1 MKKQIA
7 LLFILFL
14 VNIWTVFSQSVA
26 KERDKIVMKTGETYY
41 GDIVFRNDEMLILQ
55 TDEGVRYQFSLEE
68 VKDISK
74 ETVNVAVMPEKLLQ
88 DDQFEENQNFFA
100 VLDACG
106 GASGAKNS
114 FDVSPNTQIAFVLGK
129 NKVFSENFFVGLGA
143 GYNSTYLK
151 NTSTLN
157 FLPVFLRLQNTFTTN
172 RISPFV
178 RMDGGYAFSMTSGW
192 DGGVLVKAAAGISS
206 RLSYKTKLFCG
217 IYAGIQQFGGKLS
230 ETISTGTYYY
240 EGIANMK
247 QLGLQ
252 FGIQF

>member
-1 MKKQIA
+1 MKKPIA

-14 VNIWTVFSQSVA
+14 VNIWTVLSQSVV
-26 KERDKIVMKTGETYY
+26 KERDKIVMKTGEIYY
-41 GDIVFRNDEMLILQ
+41 GDIVFQNDEMLILQ
-55 TDEGVRYQFSLEE
+55 TDEGVRYQFPLEE
-68 VKDISK
+68 IKDISK
-74 ETVNVAVMPEKLLQ
+74 EKIDVPDKPEKISQ
-88 DDQFEENQNFFA
+88 DVLFDENQNFFA

-106 GASGAKNS
+106 GISSAKNS
-114 FDVSPNTQIAFVLGK
+114 FDISPSTQIAFVLGK

-151 NTSTLN
+151 NTSSLN

-178 RMDGGYAFSMTSGW
+178 RMDAGYAFSMSSGW
-192 DGGVLVKAAAGISS
+192 EGGILVKAAAGISS

-217 IYAGIQQFGGKLS
+217 IYAGIQQFGGQLS
-230 ETISTGTYYY
+230 ETISTGTYHY
-240 EGIANMK
+240 EGTANMK

-252 FGIQF
+252 LGIQF